1 MSQSV
6 AWSMPCGV
14 SVADLFVHIRGIT
27 DRSRVFKRIFALG
40 SSSKLLI
47 DEARA
52 IYVMKIK
59 KEPHNGVALDLVV
72 TGGYQGRPAG
82 QVATLTAAVLPP

>member
-72 TGGYQGRPAG
+72 TVDIRGGRPG
-82 QVATLTAAVLPP
+82 RWPR